1 MPPDQVPPERTY
13 RHVVEQP
20 TLRRVVE
27 HFTLLTLLMAVSLY
41 AIGQFQSWR
50 YITSFGIPST
60 GIERG
65 WETYVFAGAVAVMNL
80 VMSLDAASLR
90 WLVPLMLLVAIWV
103 VRQRMARRAPGRFRN
118 LLLPMLTTLLCVS
131 YVGLLVMLGIS
142 FGMQNARYTRDFPT
156 PPERFVLTPEAQAQ
170 MPAAFLDANAK
181 GALRYIAAGPDSVFV
196 YDPASKQTFALPNR
210 LVVCRIY
217 ETR

>member
-1 MPPDQVPPERTY
+1 MPPEQVPPERTY

-27 HFTLLTLLMAVSLY
+27 HFTLLTLLMAVSFY

-80 VMSLDAASLR
+80 LMSLDAGSLR
-90 WLVPLMLLVAIWV
+90 WLVPLMILVAIWIL
-103 VRQRMARRAPGRFRN
+103 RQRAARRATGRLRAF
-118 LLLPMLTTLLCVS
+118 LLPSLTTLLCAS
-131 YVGLLVMLGIS
+131 YVGLLVMLGLAYGLQS
-142 FGMQNARYTRDFPT
+142 ARYTRDFPE
-156 PPERFVLTPEAQAQ
+156 PPQRYVLTAEAQAQ

-181 GALRYIAAGPDSVFV
+181 GALRYIAAGADSVFV
-196 YDPASKQTFALPNR
+196 YDPATKQTFALPNR
-210 LVVCRIY
+210 LIVCRVFG
-217 ETR
+217 TD